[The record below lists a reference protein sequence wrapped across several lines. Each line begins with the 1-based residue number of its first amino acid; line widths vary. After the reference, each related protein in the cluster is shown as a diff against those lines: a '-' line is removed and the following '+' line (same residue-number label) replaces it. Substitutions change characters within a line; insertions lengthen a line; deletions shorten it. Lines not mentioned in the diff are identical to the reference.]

1 MLGSKACVYMQAC
14 VWVHVQTCVQA
25 CTQMGGCAVCM
36 YIVHLQYVYC
46 YFRNAVCVNKI
57 VLVDCI

>member
-1 MLGSKACVYMQAC
+1 MWVHMQA
-14 VWVHVQTCVQA
+14 CVQA

-46 YFRNAVCVNKI
+46 YFRNPVCVNKI